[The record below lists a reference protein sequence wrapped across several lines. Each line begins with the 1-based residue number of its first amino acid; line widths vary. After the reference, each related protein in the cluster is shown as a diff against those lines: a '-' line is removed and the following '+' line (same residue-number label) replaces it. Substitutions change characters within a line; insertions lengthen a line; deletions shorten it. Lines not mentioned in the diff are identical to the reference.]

1 MLDLQ
6 REEEKKS
13 PLIIRG
19 EISLI
24 NELNFVFRHYTL
36 WSGINEKRK
45 LRFERKFFKG
55 LKDFQWKIEKKSSV
69 TLKLHKRE
77 KFFRSKFA

>member
-1 MLDLQ
+1 MKKKKKFSLSLLRRRERISSAAKHTLLMLDLQ

-19 EISLI
+19 ELSLI

-36 WSGINEKRK
+36 WSGINEKRN
-45 LRFERKFFKG
+45 LRFEGKFF
-55 LKDFQWKIEKKSSV
+55 
-69 TLKLHKRE
+69 
-77 KFFRSKFA
+77 